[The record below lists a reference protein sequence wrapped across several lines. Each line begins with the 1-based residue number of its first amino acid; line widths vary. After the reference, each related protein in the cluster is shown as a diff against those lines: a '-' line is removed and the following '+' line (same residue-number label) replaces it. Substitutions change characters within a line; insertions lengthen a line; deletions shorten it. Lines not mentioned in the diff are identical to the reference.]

1 MWIKMKMEEYEYE
14 YINGNIV
21 LIPQEDKNRRE
32 KEEKRKREE
41 ERKRYNKKLDE
52 NRKYNRKATSQV
64 IGVALLL
71 GIISITL
78 SSRNYVIQKKLIV
91 INSEISSINEIN
103 EAMQIQLSKQSAL
116 QSIASNAEDLGMRV
130 ATKDDMVS
138 LDLSQ
143 NYFEKLEATEDIKDE
158 SKNGFFSKIMD
169 VLF

>member
-1 MWIKMKMEEYEYE
+1 MWIKMKMEEYEYV
-14 YINGNIV
+14 YINGNVV